1 MHQSPHCVIA
11 YLQGVLIYMYTY
23 NLDSQ
28 YCNAGGDKQ
37 PIWHNIGIPYIWY
50 NAKDITRLAAKRQAS
65 NYSHKL
71 IYVLTMTILTL

>member
-28 YCNAGGDKQ
+28 HCNAGGDKQ
-37 PIWHNIGIPYIWY
+37 PIWHNIGITYGIIP
-50 NAKDITRLAAKRQAS
+50 T
-65 NYSHKL
+65 
-71 IYVLTMTILTL
+71 VLQDFPSKGKPTAIAMN